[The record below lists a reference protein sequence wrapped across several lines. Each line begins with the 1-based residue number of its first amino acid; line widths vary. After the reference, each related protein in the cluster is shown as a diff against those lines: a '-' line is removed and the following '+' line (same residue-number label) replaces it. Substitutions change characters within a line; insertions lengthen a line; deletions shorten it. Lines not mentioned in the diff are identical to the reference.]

1 MVDDRAEFCS
11 HTSVA
16 ADPIEP
22 MASKANGK
30 QPHADGSP
38 SSALP
43 AAPAVTWEEGA
54 NETAAGGGA
63 ATERGSSS
71 GVSPH
76 SKELL
81 QQQHTEGRRLRA
93 GSKEH
98 VGLGIGDFAV
108 MGKLGE
114 GGYGTVLLARH
125 KTTHLMYALKMQ
137 LKARIQSDIQAERV
151 LSEAQALNEVQL
163 SP

>member
-1 MVDDRAEFCS
+1 
-11 HTSVA
+11 
-16 ADPIEP
+16 
-22 MASKANGK
+22 MASKVNGK
-30 QPHADGSP
+30 QPLADGSP

-71 GVSPH
+71 GGAAQH
-76 SKELL
+76 SQE
-81 QQQHTEGRRLRA
+81 QQQPTEGRRLRA